1 MRKIIDKGLELSL
14 IFLMAFLVVDVLWQV
29 LSRYILVSP
38 SSVTDE
44 LAGYLLIWVGLLGA
58 AYVSGKNEH
67 LAIDLLLQ
75 HIRPSRRKLLRLFIF
90 LIVFLFAVFVLIVG
104 GTWLV
109 YTRFH
114 LGVTSASLEINLGY
128 FFLLVVG
135 VPVAYSIG
143 VAGILTMLVNIDSLP
158 ALTTYAMRM
167 ASGLD
172 SFALLA
178 IPFFI
183 LAGNIMNS
191 GGIALRLIDFAKV
204 LVGRLPGGLAVVNVV
219 ANMLFGAISGSAAAA
234 ASAIGSIM
242 TPEMKKA
249 GYDPNFSAAVNI
261 SSATTGM
268 TIPPSNVLIVYSL
281 ASGGVSVSALFMA
294 GYLPGI
300 LTGVAIMI
308 VAAMFA
314 ARKGYPVGVRVPF
327 SEATRVF
334 FRAIPSLMLLV
345 IVIGGILAGLFT
357 ATEASAIAVLYAL
370 ILSFIYKELTW
381 AKLPQVLLRSAKT
394 TAIVL
399 LLVATCTGLSW
410 IMSYE
415 NIPQTVSA
423 ALLSISDNPV
433 VILIL
438 INVILL
444 IVGIFM
450 DMTPAVLIFTP
461 IFLPIATGQLGMDPV
476 HFGIM
481 MVLNLCVGLCTPPV
495 GSVLFIGCSV
505 AGTKIDQVIRP
516 LLPMFAAMVIVL
528 FLVAFLPDL
537 SLLIPRLFGL

>member
-1 MRKIIDKGLELSL
+1 MDLIGIIV
-14 IFLMAFLVVDVLWQV
+14 LVV
-29 LSRYILVSP
+29 S
-38 SSVTDE
+38 
-44 LAGYLLIWVGLLGA
+44 
-58 AYVSGKNEH
+58 
-67 LAIDLLLQ
+67 
-75 HIRPSRRKLLRLFIF
+75 FFF
-90 LIVFLFAVFVLIVG
+90 LLIVG
-104 GTWLV
+104 
-109 YTRFH
+109 
-114 LGVTSASLEINLGY
+114 
-128 FFLLVVG
+128 
-135 VPVAYSIG
+135 VPIAYSIG
-143 VAGILTMLVNIDSLP
+143 VAGVLTMLVHIDSLP
-158 ALTTYAMRM
+158 ALTTYALRM

-242 TPEMKKA
+242 TPEMRKA

-300 LTGVAIMI
+300 LTGIAIMI
-308 VAAMFA
+308 VAALFA
-314 ARKGYPVGVRVPF
+314 AKAGYTVGERVTLRQGIRCF
-327 SEATRVF
+327 L
-334 FRAIPSLMLLV
+334 RAIPSLMLLV
-345 IVIGGILAGLFT
+345 IVIGGILAGWFT

-370 ILSFIYKELTW
+370 LLSFFYKELTW
-381 AKLPQVLLRSAKT
+381 KELPGVLLRSAKT

-415 NIPQTVSA
+415 NIPQTVSR
-423 ALLSISDNPV
+423 LLLAISDNPV
-433 VILIL
+433 VILLL
-438 INVILL
+438 INMILL
-444 IVGIFM
+444 LVGVFM

-461 IFLPIATGQLGMDPV
+461 IFLPIAVQQLGMDPV

-505 AGTKIDQVIRP
+505 AGVRIDQVIRP
-516 LLPMFAAMVIVL
+516 LIPLFAAMVFVL
-528 FLVAFLPDL
+528 LLVTYLPGL
-537 SLLIPRLFGL
+537 SLWIPSLFGL

>member
-1 MRKIIDKGLELSL
+1 MDIIG
-14 IFLMAFLVVDVLWQV
+14 IMVLVV
-29 LSRYILVSP
+29 S
-38 SSVTDE
+38 
-44 LAGYLLIWVGLLGA
+44 
-58 AYVSGKNEH
+58 
-67 LAIDLLLQ
+67 
-75 HIRPSRRKLLRLFIF
+75 F
-90 LIVFLFAVFVLIVG
+90 
-104 GTWLV
+104 
-109 YTRFH
+109 
-114 LGVTSASLEINLGY
+114 
-128 FFLLVVG
+128 FFLLTVG
-135 VPVAYSIG
+135 VPIAYSIG
-143 VAGILTMLVNIDSLP
+143 VAGVLTMLVHIDSLP
-158 ALTTYAMRM
+158 ALTTYALRM

-242 TPEMKKA
+242 TPEMRKA
-249 GYDPNFSAAVNI
+249 GYDPHFSAAVNI

-300 LTGVAIMI
+300 LTGIALMI
-308 VAAMFA
+308 VAAFFA
-314 ARKGYPVGVRVPF
+314 AKAGYPVGERVPF
-327 SEATRVF
+327 KEAMRCF
-334 FRAIPSLMLLV
+334 FRAVPSLMLLV
-345 IVIGGILAGLFT
+345 IVIGGILAGWFT

-370 ILSFIYKELTW
+370 LLSFFYKELTW
-381 AKLPQVLLRSAKT
+381 KELPEVLLRSART

-415 NIPQTVSA
+415 NIPQTVSR
-423 ALLSISDNPV
+423 LLLAISDNPV
-433 VILIL
+433 VILLL

-444 IVGIFM
+444 AVGIFM

-461 IFLPIATGQLGMDPV
+461 IFLPIATQQLGMDPV

-505 AGTKIDQVIRP
+505 AGVRIDQVIRP
-516 LLPMFAAMVIVL
+516 LVPLFVAMVVVL
-528 FLVAFLPDL
+528 LLVAFLPDL

>member
-1 MRKIIDKGLELSL
+1 MDIIG
-14 IFLMAFLVVDVLWQV
+14 IVVLVV
-29 LSRYILVSP
+29 S
-38 SSVTDE
+38 
-44 LAGYLLIWVGLLGA
+44 
-58 AYVSGKNEH
+58 
-67 LAIDLLLQ
+67 
-75 HIRPSRRKLLRLFIF
+75 F
-90 LIVFLFAVFVLIVG
+90 
-104 GTWLV
+104 
-109 YTRFH
+109 
-114 LGVTSASLEINLGY
+114 
-128 FFLLVVG
+128 FFLLTVG
-135 VPVAYSIG
+135 VPIAYSIG
-143 VAGILTMLVNIDSLP
+143 VAGVLTMLVHIDSLP
-158 ALTTYAMRM
+158 ALTTYALRM

-242 TPEMKKA
+242 TPEMRKA
-249 GYDPNFSAAVNI
+249 GYDPHFSAAVNI

-300 LTGVAIMI
+300 LTGIALMI
-308 VAAMFA
+308 VAALFA
-314 ARKGYPVGVRVPF
+314 ARAGYPVGERVPF
-327 SEATRVF
+327 KEAMRCF
-334 FRAIPSLMLLV
+334 FRAVPSLMLLV
-345 IVIGGILAGLFT
+345 IVIGGILAGWFT

-370 ILSFIYKELTW
+370 LLSFFYKELTW
-381 AKLPQVLLRSAKT
+381 KELPEVLLRSART

-415 NIPQTVSA
+415 NIPQTVSR
-423 ALLSISDNPV
+423 LLLAISDNPV
-433 VILIL
+433 VILLL

-444 IVGIFM
+444 AVGIFM

-461 IFLPIATGQLGMDPV
+461 IFLPIATQQLGMDPV

-505 AGTKIDQVIRP
+505 AGVRIDQVIRP
-516 LLPMFAAMVIVL
+516 LVPLFVAMVVVL
-528 FLVAFLPDL
+528 LMVAFLPDL